1 MDELAS
7 AMEIILMDVSPL
19 TWDGLLCCFLSGL
32 IVGLERQ
39 LRGKPVGMRTSAL
52 ICIGTYVFVAI
63 TRHVATE
70 VTDPSRIIG
79 QVVTG
84 IGFLGAGV
92 ILARQGAIIGVT
104 SAAAIWV
111 LAAIGAVIGVGYCW
125 LGVKLAILTV
135 VILTGVAFVETRFES
150 LQKGVHGRLGKKEED
165 ERGKRHRARQVSE

>member
-1 MDELAS
+1 MNVL
-7 AMEIILMDVSPL
+7 DVGPL
-19 TWDGLLCCFLSGL
+19 TWEGLLCCFLSGL

-63 TRHVATE
+63 TNTVANS

-104 SAAAIWV
+104 SAASVWV
-111 LAAIGAVIGVGYCW
+111 LAAIGVVIGVGHCW
-125 LGVKLAILTV
+125 LGVKLAVLTV
-135 VILTGVAFVETRFES
+135 VILAGVDFVEARFES
-150 LQKGVHGRLGKKEED
+150 LQKGVHGRLGKKEEH
-165 ERGKRHRARQVSE
+165 EQEKGKRARPRDVPE

>member
-1 MDELAS
+1 MSL
-7 AMEIILMDVSPL
+7 IDVSPL
-19 TWDGLLCCFLSGL
+19 AWKGLLCCFLSGL
-32 IVGLERQ
+32 VIGLERQ

-63 TRHVATE
+63 TRHVATD

-104 SAAAIWV
+104 SASAIWV

-135 VILTGVAFVETRFES
+135 LILAGVDSVENRVEA
-150 LQKGVHGRLGKKEED
+150 LQKGVHGSIGKKHDREKGKQPRM
-165 ERGKRHRARQVSE
+165 RGISE

>member
-1 MDELAS
+1 MSFL
-7 AMEIILMDVSPL
+7 DVSPL
-19 TWDGLLCCFLSGL
+19 AWDGLLCCFLSGL

-63 TRHVATE
+63 TRHVAND

-104 SAAAIWV
+104 SASAIWV
-111 LAAIGAVIGVGYCW
+111 LAAIGVVIGVGYCW
-125 LGVKLAILTV
+125 LGVKLAVLTV
-135 VILTGVAFVETRFES
+135 VILAGVDFVEARFES
-150 LQKGVHGRLGKKEED
+150 LQKGVHGRLGKTH
-165 ERGKRHRARQVSE
+165 ERERDKRPPLRGISE

>member
-1 MDELAS
+1 MS
-7 AMEIILMDVSPL
+7 VMEVSPL
-19 TWDGLLCCFLSGL
+19 TWEALLCCFLAGI

-52 ICIGTYVFVAI
+52 ICLGTYVFIAM
-63 TRHVATE
+63 TRSVSNQ

-92 ILARQGAIIGVT
+92 ILARHGAIVGVT
-104 SAAAIWV
+104 SASAIWV
-111 LAAIGAVIGVGYCW
+111 LAAIGVVIGLGFPW

-135 VILTGVAFVETRFES
+135 AILVGVELIEHRFEF
-150 LQKGVHGRLGKKEED
+150 LQRGVHHNPKK
-165 ERGKRHRARQVSE
+165 RQEHPQGQSWRPTRDSQ